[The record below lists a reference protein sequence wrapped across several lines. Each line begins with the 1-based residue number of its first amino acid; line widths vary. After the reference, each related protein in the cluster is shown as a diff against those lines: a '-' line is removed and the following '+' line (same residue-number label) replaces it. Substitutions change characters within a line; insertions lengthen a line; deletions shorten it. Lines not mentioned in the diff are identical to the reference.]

1 MKPLVVAHLIATN
14 FFGGPEKQI
23 VSHAHVLDKN
33 RFRFVLIS
41 FVENGQPNELLDNA
55 RRVGLDVVEL
65 HTDKAFDPSAVFRLN
80 RILADRHVNILCS
93 HGYKANVI
101 GRLATWIAGIPHLA
115 VSRGWTAEN
124 RKIRFYE
131 MLDRFF
137 LRHANRVVAVSNGQ
151 RKKILKLGIS
161 PERVAVIHN
170 AIDVSAVTV
179 SEQKSSIRQ
188 ELGIPQDAVLV
199 VSAGRLS
206 PEKNH
211 TAMIEA
217 ARAVCAT
224 RRDIYFAVFG
234 EGFLRA
240 DLEARIS
247 RAGLKGRFFLP
258 GFRRDILN
266 LFREIDIFMLPS
278 FTEGLPNVALE
289 AFAVS
294 KPIVA
299 TAVGGTP
306 EVVQHGIS
314 GFLTNPEDIQTM
326 TGHLLQLAES
336 RELRSQMGEAG
347 RRFVA
352 EHFGFERQT
361 KNYVEL
367 YEAVH
372 NRSHA
377 RS

>member
-211 TAMIEA
+211 AAMIET
-217 ARAVCAT
+217 ARAVCAA
-224 RRDIYFAVFG
+224 RRDVYFAVFG